1 MNMKRLLRITL
12 KLITLPIFLI
22 VMPLQIAVGYG
33 MVFGDWLNDKKPDQ
47 WYSTRDMLNEDIDYF
62 KNYFKNLFK

>member
-12 KLITLPIFLI
+12 KLITLPIFII

-33 MVFGDWLNDKKPDQ
+33 MVFGDWLNDKK
-47 WYSTRDMLNEDIDYF
+47 T
-62 KNYFKNLFK
+62 